1 MGLRRNNKTSFIKK
15 VNKKVTSEKV
25 RKALAQNKTDGLTSE
40 EIKQA
45 FNELGIE
52 KSNTG
57 RNLLIG
63 GVVVLTCAVGGITYA
78 MSGEDNIP
86 DLNEP
91 SKNVHVQTKE
101 ERQEIEDAKNQMLQN
116 ISQAKANLDDKSQ
129 GDGPLVVERKI
140 SKHPLN
146 DKRKPV
152 EPEKNSNVKPGNLNT
167 MAQVGTKRFKFLSA
181 EFDGKLIKGKIEK
194 TTKRGETKVVDFT
207 AKKLNDGSYGVT
219 IFSSSGRV
227 INGARTTDSNLVNKF
242 DALINNN
249 AKEPKLSKDEQFMS
263 DLTKALNNGAKAQKV
278 SQFGKKFIL
287 ITKKDGSMIAMQYQ
301 NHLST
306 RKKATFHVTEG
317 KDLNEIIMKFLGNQ
331 KDSYDVNPSS
341 VPDEIKSLV
350 DTFKQK

>member
-116 ISQAKANLDDKSQ
+116 IFFL
-129 GDGPLVVERKI
+129 LV
-140 SKHPLN
+140 
-146 DKRKPV
+146 
-152 EPEKNSNVKPGNLNT
+152 
-167 MAQVGTKRFKFLSA
+167 
-181 EFDGKLIKGKIEK
+181 
-194 TTKRGETKVVDFT
+194 
-207 AKKLNDGSYGVT
+207 
-219 IFSSSGRV
+219 FS
-227 INGARTTDSNLVNKF
+227 
-242 DALINNN
+242 
-249 AKEPKLSKDEQFMS
+249 
-263 DLTKALNNGAKAQKV
+263 
-278 SQFGKKFIL
+278 
-287 ITKKDGSMIAMQYQ
+287 
-301 NHLST
+301 
-306 RKKATFHVTEG
+306 
-317 KDLNEIIMKFLGNQ
+317 
-331 KDSYDVNPSS
+331 
-341 VPDEIKSLV
+341 
-350 DTFKQK
+350 